1 MTKMIL
7 ENGDER
13 IEVSGDMVF
22 AFTMNPE
29 DTDGADLA
37 ISMLGH
43 AGNKDVVKALGNGVA
58 AIINQRG
65 GNDNEKAILFAM
77 ITREIESAIES
88 EEPDEFG
95 DLVKVTD
102 TLLDL
107 TGM

>member
-13 IEVSGDMVF
+13 LEVSGKMVF
-22 AFTMNPE
+22 AFTTKQE

-37 ISMLGH
+37 VTMLGH
-43 AGNKDVVKALGNGVA
+43 SDNADVVKALGNGVA
-58 AIINQRG
+58 AVINQRG
-65 GNDNEKAILFAM
+65 ENDNEKAVLFAM
-77 ITREIESAIES
+77 ITREIERAIES